1 MRPVEWT
8 TNVLA
13 KRGLSKPDSRPLY
26 QYRFNDEEYAGL
38 TEMLKLSA
46 QLGINNLTRILAW
59 DAALV
64 MYATEW
70 WRREYSGAWGWDGVF
85 GSLGINYTELSVNRR
100 NELVETG
107 LRFWQRE
114 IRVTDGTR
122 KFLGTI
128 ATEGGLPL
136 HQLAGSGGWLKQ
148 VLNPTINRHLSR
160 GIDLSLLIKSYELF
174 IPRSFRSSEVSQ
186 ILADIADSIVSL
198 RITHQLDNKPF
209 PLEWLDENQPSWRE
223 SFPLPVEEGAIKL
236 LLGELIHTAARAAVK
251 DLAGNPFELERILRS
266 PGTPMQE
273 IVATIVLPAFICTS
287 AFGDLADSNRLTTNL
302 DIEIFEPGG
311 KVWPWCR
318 AIPTLRGD
326 LPVLKLTGKTL
337 SLRGV
342 DAQRELRVRLKSLGE
357 IVYEGEIINGE
368 LLDETVPWL
377 FRETTK
383 EWILQGTASQ
393 SVKDEEAI
401 AYLPYESN
409 ISLDGD
415 PCAEDRLP
423 FLNGSTLRFSGRLSC
438 QVDDESYLLSTKA
451 TGEKNLSYSL
461 AGTRFPGS
469 SLPTQIFL
477 GAPQLRETNAVTGV
491 SRRNR
496 NLPLMAKHFGE
507 DLWRPIDSVGAG
519 CFMVRVQNKEGQ
531 TIFRRR
537 IGMLPIDFEF
547 HLEPSGS
554 SVREGRVIL
563 NNTDGFECSLP
574 DSSMRAMV
582 NLAPNQ
588 IDIELAAAEEPPLG
602 LLISLYKQGRAHQ
615 GFQLE
620 VPFPTGGVQLY
631 GPDNK
636 MLPPSTKLFL
646 DSLMGYRV
654 RFFNS
659 NQSGN
664 QDVDLIFQLEDFEMN
679 RDEVRDI
686 YIKRTLRLSGGV
698 SEFSLYDWRDAIEA
712 LMGIS
717 KSLDAEVQIQMVHQG
732 AEKLRLKVIAFENR
746 MSPNWEMRTVQ
757 LSQPDMARLD
767 SDQLNSMT
775 VSAFPLL
782 QPEQNGISLPSI
794 LSSNSHV
801 GAWEF
806 DTSKC
811 ADGPWMIY
819 PTAESSVKF
828 RPLIWHVGD
837 FDSNEV
843 GSSVPIDSLQKAI
856 QLSDQSQRLESIR
869 VTLNDMANDAQHKGW
884 LYLFNLWEKSGHLP
898 MTTFDV
904 WRVGVSQ
911 HTFLATLLLNENSG
925 ITEKLAIELPV
936 IWELVSVGDWKQAF
950 TTCRA
955 KLQEQTDDDKELV
968 AELMLKRI
976 EKISQ
981 LSASMNSI
989 GKLLALDNLGV
1000 QSNDLRAMAMPDI
1013 TVKPVIE
1020 DAYQN
1025 LMRRQAN
1032 NDWPQFLSGEIQAD
1046 YRSIPKV
1053 FRAFLVIHHKF
1064 HNPVL
1069 QLPWVLAWRTV
1080 NNLDLGVVPSELF
1093 KISQLKG
1100 FDEDWFSTTYALLVG
1115 WMSLSTEGES
1125 T

>member
-8 TNVLA
+8 TNVIA
-13 KRGLSKPDSRPLY
+13 KRGLSKPDGRPLY
-26 QYRFNDEEYAGL
+26 QYRFDDEEYAAL
-38 TEMLKLSA
+38 AEMLKLSA
-46 QLGINNLTRILAW
+46 QLGINNLTKMLSW
-59 DAALV
+59 NAALV

-70 WRREYSGAWGWDGVF
+70 WRREYSGAWGWDGIF
-85 GSLGINYTELSVNRR
+85 GSLGINYAELSVNRR

-114 IRVTDGTR
+114 VRVTDGTR

-148 VLNPTINRHLSR
+148 VLNPAINRHLSR
-160 GIDLSLLIKSYELF
+160 GIDLRLLIASYELF
-174 IPRSFRSSEVSQ
+174 IPRSFRSPEINQ
-186 ILADIADSIVSL
+186 ILADIADSVVSL
-198 RITHQLDNKPF
+198 RTTHHLDSKPS

-223 SFPLPVEEGAIKL
+223 SFPLPVEEGVIKL
-236 LLGELIHTAARAAVK
+236 LLGELIRTAANAAVK

-273 IVATIVLPAFICTS
+273 IVATIVLPAFISTR
-287 AFGDLADSNRLTTNL
+287 AFGDLADSNLLTTNL

-337 SLRGV
+337 SLRGA

-368 LLDETVPWL
+368 PLDETIPWL

-383 EWILQGTASQ
+383 DWILHGTASQ
-393 SVKDEEAI
+393 AVKDEEVI

-415 PCAEDRLP
+415 PCDEDRLP
-423 FLNGSTLRFSGRLSC
+423 FLSGSTIRFSGRLSC
-438 QVDDESYLLSTKA
+438 QVDDDFYLLSTKA
-451 TGEKNLSYSL
+451 PGENNVSFSL
-461 AGTRFPGS
+461 AGTRFSGS
-469 SLPTQIFL
+469 SLPTQTFL
-477 GAPQLRETNAVTGV
+477 GAPQLRETNVVTGV

-496 NLPLMAKHFGE
+496 NLPLLAKHLGE
-507 DLWRPIDSVGAG
+507 DLWRPIDNVGAG
-519 CFMVRVQNKEGQ
+519 CFMVRLQNREGQ
-531 TIFRRR
+531 TLFRRR
-537 IGMLPIDFEF
+537 IGMLPVDFEY
-547 HLEPSGS
+547 HLEPSVS
-554 SVREGRVIL
+554 SVREGRVTL
-563 NNTDGFECSLP
+563 NNTDSFECSVP
-574 DSSMRAMV
+574 DTALGAIVSQ
-582 NLAPNQ
+582 APNQ
-588 IDIELAAAEEPPLG
+588 IDIQLAAADEPPLG
-602 LLISLYKQGRAHQ
+602 FLISLQKQGRAHQ

-620 VPFPTGGVQLY
+620 LPFPAGGVQLY

-636 MLPPSTKLFL
+636 MLPDSTKLFL

-664 QDVDLIFQLEDFEMN
+664 QNVDLIFQLEDFEMN
-679 RDEVRDI
+679 RDEIRDI
-686 YIKRTLRLSGGV
+686 YIKRSLRLSGGV

-717 KSLDAEVQIQMVHQG
+717 KSLDAKVQIQIVHQG
-732 AEKLRLKVIAFENR
+732 AEKLRLRVITFENR
-746 MSPNWEMRTVQ
+746 MVPNWELQTVE
-757 LSQPDMARLD
+757 LSQSDMARLG
-767 SDQLNSMT
+767 SDQLGSMT
-775 VSAFPLL
+775 VSAFSLL
-782 QPEQNGISLPSI
+782 QPEQADVSLSSI
-794 LSSNSHV
+794 VSSNSHV
-801 GAWEF
+801 GAWDL

-811 ADGPWMIY
+811 TDGPWMVY
-819 PTAESSVKF
+819 PTAESPVKF
-828 RPLIWHVGD
+828 RPLIWNVGD

-843 GSSVPIDSLQKAI
+843 GASVPIDSLQKAI
-856 QLSDQSQRLESIR
+856 QLSDQSQRLEAIR
-869 VTLNDMANDAQHKGW
+869 MILSEMAIDAQHKGW
-884 LYLFNLWEKSGHLP
+884 RYLFNLWEKSGHLP

-904 WRVGVSQ
+904 WKVGVSQ

-925 ITEKLAIELPV
+925 ITEKLAIELLV
-936 IWELVSVGDWKQAF
+936 IWELVSVDDWKQAF
-950 TTCRA
+950 ATCRA

-989 GKLLALDNLGV
+989 GKLLALDILGV

-1032 NDWPQFLSGEIQAD
+1032 NEWPQFLSGEIQAD
-1046 YRSIPKV
+1046 YRAIPKV
-1053 FRAFLVIHHKF
+1053 FREFFVIHHTF
-1064 HNPVL
+1064 QNSVS

-1125 T
+1125 I